1 MVQVQGLTRGR
12 RHEHL
17 LFIGHRNT
25 PDTVLPALIQEVERH
40 IAEYGV
46 TDFVVGHYG
55 HFDTLAAQAVM
66 DAKKRHPSVT
76 LTMLLPYHPA
86 ERPIPA
92 PEGYDGTF
100 YPPDMGR
107 VPRRLAIVRA
117 NHWMLCRNASQ
128 FETHFCYRA
137 AMTSSSLSRMSFAA
151 QNC

>member
-1 MVQVQGLTRGR
+1 MNTCF
-12 RHEHL
+12 
-17 LFIGHRNT
+17 FIGHRNT
-25 PDTVLPALIQEVERH
+25 PDTVLPALIQEVEWH
-40 IAEYGV
+40 ITEYGV

-55 HFDTLAAQAVM
+55 RFDTLAARAVI
-66 DAKKRHPSVT
+66 DAKQRHPAVT

-92 PEGYDGTF
+92 PERYDGTF

-107 VPRRLAIVRA
+107 VPRHLAIVRA